1 MKITMLNRA
10 GTHREK
16 STNIHFSIS
25 EFCSPASVGPLLE
38 LDFNYSLTKN
48 NLL

>member
-1 MKITMLNRA
+1 MLNRA

-16 STNIHFSIS
+16 STNIHFLIS

>member
-1 MKITMLNRA
+1 MLNRA

-16 STNIHFSIS
+16 STNIHFLIS

-38 LDFNYSLTKN
+38 PDFNYSLTKN